1 MGSEMCIRDSPRI
14 SKIKLVRI
22 MSMQD
27 PISDMIAR
35 VKNAQSRG
43 HKEVLLDSSKIK
55 FGICKVLESEG
66 YIKKVELVGEQ
77 PKQEIKITLKYF
89 EDLPVIKEFD
99 RASKP
104 GLRKYFSF
112 DQIPPVK
119 GGLGTA
125 IMTTSKGIITSD
137 QAKKEKVG
145 GELICTVF

>member
-1 MGSEMCIRDSPRI
+1 
-14 SKIKLVRI
+14 

-55 FGICKVLESEG
+55 LGICKVLESEG
-66 YIKKVELVGEQ
+66 YIKKVELVGGQ

-112 DQIPPVK
+112 DQIPSVK

-125 IMTTSKGIITSD
+125 IMTTSKGIITSV

>member
-1 MGSEMCIRDSPRI
+1 
-14 SKIKLVRI
+14 
-22 MSMQD
+22 MQD

-55 FGICKVLESEG
+55 LGICKVLESEG
-66 YIKKVELVGEQ
+66 YIKKVELVWEQ

-125 IMTTSKGIITSD
+125 IMTTSKGLITSD

>member
-1 MGSEMCIRDSPRI
+1 
-14 SKIKLVRI
+14 

-55 FGICKVLESEG
+55 LGICKVLESEG
-66 YIKKVELVGEQ
+66 YIKKVELVGDQ

-104 GLRKYFSF
+104 GLRKYFSS

-125 IMTTSKGIITSD
+125 IMTTSKGIITSE

>member
-1 MGSEMCIRDSPRI
+1 
-14 SKIKLVRI
+14 

-55 FGICKVLESEG
+55 LGICKVLESEG

-145 GELICTVF
+145 GELICTGF

>member
-1 MGSEMCIRDSPRI
+1 
-14 SKIKLVRI
+14 

-43 HKEVLLDSSKIK
+43 HKEVLLNSSKIK
-55 FGICKVLESEG
+55 LGICKVLESEG

>member
-1 MGSEMCIRDSPRI
+1 M
-14 SKIKLVRI
+14 L
-22 MSMQD
+22 
-27 PISDMIAR
+27 
-35 VKNAQSRG
+35 NL
-43 HKEVLLDSSKIK
+43 EVTKKCFLTSSKIK

-66 YIKKVELVGEQ
+66 YIKKVELVGDQ

>member
-1 MGSEMCIRDSPRI
+1 
-14 SKIKLVRI
+14 

-43 HKEVLLDSSKIK
+43 HKEVLLDASKIK
-55 FGICKVLESEG
+55 LGICKVLESEG

>member
-1 MGSEMCIRDSPRI
+1 
-14 SKIKLVRI
+14 

-43 HKEVLLDSSKIK
+43 HKEVLLDASKIK
-55 FGICKVLESEG
+55 LCICKVLESEG
-66 YIKKVELVGEQ
+66 YIKKVELLGEQ

-112 DQIPPVK
+112 DQIPSVK

>member
-1 MGSEMCIRDSPRI
+1 
-14 SKIKLVRI
+14 

-55 FGICKVLESEG
+55 LGICKVLESEG

-112 DQIPPVK
+112 DQIPLVK

>member
-1 MGSEMCIRDSPRI
+1 
-14 SKIKLVRI
+14 

-55 FGICKVLESEG
+55 FGICNVLESEG

-89 EDLPVIKEFD
+89 ED
-99 RASKP
+99 
-104 GLRKYFSF
+104 
-112 DQIPPVK
+112 
-119 GGLGTA
+119 
-125 IMTTSKGIITSD
+125 
-137 QAKKEKVG
+137 
-145 GELICTVF
+145 

>member
-1 MGSEMCIRDSPRI
+1 
-14 SKIKLVRI
+14 

-55 FGICKVLESEG
+55 LGICKVLESEG

-104 GLRKYFSF
+104 GLRKYFSS
-112 DQIPPVK
+112 DEIPPVK

-125 IMTTSKGIITSD
+125 IMTTSKGIITSE

>member
-1 MGSEMCIRDSPRI
+1 
-14 SKIKLVRI
+14 
-22 MSMQD
+22 MQD

-43 HKEVLLDSSKIK
+43 HKEVLLESSKIK
-55 FGICKVLESEG
+55 LGICKVLESEG

-77 PKQEIKITLKYF
+77 PKQKIKITLKYF

-125 IMTTSKGIITSD
+125 IVTTSKGIITSD

>member
-1 MGSEMCIRDSPRI
+1 
-14 SKIKLVRI
+14 

-43 HKEVLLDSSKIK
+43 HKEVLLDTSKIK
-55 FGICKVLESEG
+55 LGICKVLESEG

>member
-1 MGSEMCIRDSPRI
+1 
-14 SKIKLVRI
+14 
-22 MSMQD
+22 MQD

-35 VKNAQSRG
+35 IKNAQSRG

-55 FGICKVLESEG
+55 LGICKVLESEG

-99 RASKP
+99 RVSKP

>member
-1 MGSEMCIRDSPRI
+1 
-14 SKIKLVRI
+14 

-43 HKEVLLDSSKIK
+43 HKEVIFNASKIK
-55 FGICKVLESEG
+55 LGICKVLESEG
-66 YIKKVELVGEQ
+66 FIKKVEILGEK
-77 PKQEIKITLKYF
+77 PKQDIKLTLKYF

-112 DQIPPVK
+112 DQIPSVK

-125 IMTTSKGIITSD
+125 IMTTSIGIITSN

>member
-1 MGSEMCIRDSPRI
+1 
-14 SKIKLVRI
+14 
-22 MSMQD
+22 MQD

-43 HKEVLLDSSKIK
+43 HKEVLLESSKIK
-55 FGICKVLESEG
+55 FGICQVLESEG
-66 YIKKVELVGEQ
+66 YIKKVELVGEL

-89 EDLPVIKEFD
+89 EDLPVIKEFN

-125 IMTTSKGIITSD
+125 IMTTSKGVITSD

-145 GELICTVF
+145 GELICIVF

>member
-1 MGSEMCIRDSPRI
+1 
-14 SKIKLVRI
+14 

-43 HKEVLLDSSKIK
+43 HKEVLLDTSKIK
-55 FGICKVLESEG
+55 LGICKVLESEG

-104 GLRKYFSF
+104 GLRKYFSS

-125 IMTTSKGIITSD
+125 IMTTSKGIITSE

>member
-1 MGSEMCIRDSPRI
+1 
-14 SKIKLVRI
+14 

-55 FGICKVLESEG
+55 LGICKVLESEG

-125 IMTTSKGIITSD
+125 ILTTSKGIITSD

>member
-1 MGSEMCIRDSPRI
+1 
-14 SKIKLVRI
+14 

-66 YIKKVELVGEQ
+66 YIKKVELIGEK

-145 GELICTVF
+145 GELICTVFKIGKKYK

>member
-1 MGSEMCIRDSPRI
+1 
-14 SKIKLVRI
+14 
-22 MSMQD
+22 MQD

-43 HKEVLLDSSKIK
+43 HKELLLDSSKIK
-55 FGICKVLESEG
+55 LGICKVLESEG

>member
-1 MGSEMCIRDSPRI
+1 
-14 SKIKLVRI
+14 

-55 FGICKVLESEG
+55 LGICKVLESEG

-104 GLRKYFSF
+104 GLRKYFSS

-125 IMTTSKGIITSD
+125 IMTTSKGIITSE

>member
-1 MGSEMCIRDSPRI
+1 
-14 SKIKLVRI
+14 

-55 FGICKVLESEG
+55 LGICKVLESEG

-125 IMTTSKGIITSD
+125 IMTTSKGIITSEE
-137 QAKKEKVG
+137 AKKEKVG

>member
-1 MGSEMCIRDSPRI
+1 
-14 SKIKLVRI
+14 

-43 HKEVLLDSSKIK
+43 HKEVLLSSSKIK
-55 FGICKVLESEG
+55 LGICKVLESEG

>member
-1 MGSEMCIRDSPRI
+1 
-14 SKIKLVRI
+14 

-55 FGICKVLESEG
+55 LGICKVLESEG

-104 GLRKYFSF
+104 GLRKYFSY

>member
-1 MGSEMCIRDSPRI
+1 
-14 SKIKLVRI
+14 
-22 MSMQD
+22 MQD

-43 HKEVLLDSSKIK
+43 HKEVLLESSKIK
-55 FGICKVLESEG
+55 FGICQVLESEG
-66 YIKKVELVGEQ
+66 YIKKVELVGEL

-89 EDLPVIKEFD
+89 EDLPVIKEFN

-125 IMTTSKGIITSD
+125 IMTTSKGVITSD

>member
-1 MGSEMCIRDSPRI
+1 MLCVFNKSIVINTTSAKFPFLI
-14 SKIKLVRI
+14 
-22 MSMQD
+22 
-27 PISDMIAR
+27 
-35 VKNAQSRG
+35 
-43 HKEVLLDSSKIK
+43 DSSKIK

>member
-1 MGSEMCIRDSPRI
+1 
-14 SKIKLVRI
+14 
-22 MSMQD
+22 MQD

-55 FGICKVLESEG
+55 LGICKVLESEG